1 MIKNFTDKIVIG
13 EKLDCPVCGKEFKV
27 TSDTCYVANGGY
39 VCSWKCFLRHAVY
52 NKKSNEEPIVKNEEF
67 QNNISETIIP
77 DKEEVVVKINK
88 KNTSNQKTTESKK
101 VKYENN
107 ISEIIISNTKK
118 RRGRPRKEQNG
129 K

>member
-39 VCSWKCFLRHAVY
+39 VCSWKCFLGHTVY

-67 QNNISETIIP
+67 QNNISETIIS
-77 DKEEVVVKINK
+77 DKEEVVKVNK
-88 KNTSNQKTTESKK
+88 KNIHNQKTTESKK
-101 VKYENN
+101 VKSENN

>member
-39 VCSWKCFLRHAVY
+39 VCSWKCFLRHTVY

-88 KNTSNQKTTESKK
+88 KNISNQKTTESKK
-101 VKYENN
+101 VKSENN

>member
-39 VCSWKCFLRHAVY
+39 VCSWKCFLGHAVY

-88 KNTSNQKTTESKK
+88 KNISNQKTTESKK
-101 VKYENN
+101 VKSENN

>member
-39 VCSWKCFLRHAVY
+39 VCSWKCFLGHTVY

-101 VKYENN
+101 VKSENN

>member
-39 VCSWKCFLRHAVY
+39 VCSWKCFLGHTVY

-67 QNNISETIIP
+67 QNNISETIIS
-77 DKEEVVVKINK
+77 DKE
-88 KNTSNQKTTESKK
+88 
-101 VKYENN
+101 
-107 ISEIIISNTKK
+107 
-118 RRGRPRKEQNG
+118 
-129 K
+129 

>member
-1 MIKNFTDKIVIG
+1 MFVLGNV
-13 EKLDCPVCGKEFKV
+13 
-27 TSDTCYVANGGY
+27 
-39 VCSWKCFLRHAVY
+39 FLGHTVY

-67 QNNISETIIP
+67 QNNISEIIIS

-88 KNTSNQKTTESKK
+88 KNISNQKTTESKK
-101 VKYENN
+101 VKSENN

>member
-39 VCSWKCFLRHAVY
+39 VCSWKCFLGHAVY

-88 KNTSNQKTTESKK
+88 KNISNQKTTKSKK
-101 VKYENN
+101 VKSENN